1 VHVAVVGAGIAG
13 LAATYLL
20 ARAHEVT
27 LFEAEG
33 RLGGHAH
40 THVVNGSD
48 GTWPIDTGFMVFNE
62 RTYPNFVR
70 LLAEL
75 GVESRPSDMSF
86 SLRCRRCG
94 VEFSSRGLRGMLAQP
109 WRIADPRHLRMV
121 ADMFRFFRNGK
132 ALLGDAS
139 ATTDPSLDEFLT
151 EGGYSRWFERHF
163 LLPMAGAIW
172 SAPGRDIR
180 AFPARSFL
188 RFYENH
194 GLLGVDA
201 APVWRTVVGGS
212 HSYVAALLSRVRAV
226 VRSAEPVT
234 AIRRCPTTAMVKTT
248 RGTYTFD
255 RVVMATHADQA
266 LALLTDASDAERDA
280 LGRFRYSHNRTVLHS
295 DVSALP
301 NREAARA
308 SWNSEL
314 EDCEDESSPAAL
326 TYDLT
331 RLQGVGTSVRYCVSL
346 NRGRPVRGAI
356 AEMDYTHP
364 VLDRAA
370 FDGQRMVARLNGERH
385 TFYCGAHLGYGF
397 HEDGLVSAIGVAA
410 AFGVRF

>member
-1 VHVAVVGAGIAG
+1 MKVAVVGAGIAG

-20 ARAHEVT
+20 SKAHEVT

-40 THVVNGSD
+40 THLVTGRD

-70 LLAEL
+70 LLAQL

-94 VEFSSRGLRGMLAQP
+94 VEFSSRGLRGILAQP
-109 WRIADPRHLRMV
+109 WRVADPRHLAMV
-121 ADMFRFFRNGK
+121 RGMFRFFRDGR
-132 ALLGDAS
+132 ALLDHAPGTEDR
-139 ATTDPSLDEFLT
+139 TVGEFLAR
-151 EGGYSRWFERHF
+151 GSYGQWFERHF

-172 SAPGRDIR
+172 SAPGKEIR

-194 GLLGVDA
+194 GLLGVDD

-212 HSYVAALLSRVRAV
+212 RSYVDAIRARSRAV
-226 VRSAEPVT
+226 FHTGVPVT
-234 AIRRCPTTAMVKTT
+234 AIRRCPKTAMLQTSE
-248 RGTYTFD
+248 GTHTVD
-255 RVVMATHADQA
+255 RVVIATHADQA
-266 LALLTDASDAERDA
+266 LALLHDPSDAEREA
-280 LGRFRYSHNRTVLHS
+280 LGRFRYSQNRTVLHT
-295 DVSALP
+295 DETALP
-301 NREAARA
+301 ARDAARA

-314 EDCEDESSPAAL
+314 EDCRDETAPASV

-331 RLQGVGTSVRYCVSL
+331 RLQGVGTATRYCVSL
-346 NRGRPVRGAI
+346 NRPGPVEGAI
-356 AEMDYTHP
+356 AEMRYTHP
-364 VLDRAA
+364 VLDASA
-370 FDGQRMVARLNGERH
+370 FEGQRLVAALNGQRQ

-397 HEDGLVSAIGVAA
+397 HEDGLVSALGVAA
-410 AFGVRF
+410 AFGLHL